1 MQDEED
7 LKQMKVIRMKE
18 GQLRQEKQ
26 LMRSNKKMKREEAMK
41 MYSFIIDIQM
51 LG

>member
-1 MQDEED
+1 
-7 LKQMKVIRMKE
+7 MKE

-26 LMRSNKKMKREEAMK
+26 LMRSNKKMKREEEMK

-51 LG
+51 LD